1 MSCTVSAQKGIS
13 AHPGQDVEL
22 SCSLAEI
29 SENRQII
36 GWILGNLGH
45 HGVNSIL
52 NGRLA
57 GYSAHTHSTSIIIQN
72 ITMNDSRNGTEY
84 QCVTITNDNVIQR
97 WSDTVFQLYV
107 AGE

>member
-1 MSCTVSAQKGIS
+1 MSAQEGNIVIS

-22 SCSLAEI
+22 SCSFGETTG
-29 SENRQII
+29 NTQTI
-36 GWILGNLGH
+36 GWLVGGGGPYGI
-45 HGVNSIL
+45 NSL
-52 NGRLA
+52 SNRVLV

-84 QCVTITNDNVIQR
+84 QCVTIINDNVIQLR
-97 WSDTVFQLYV
+97 SDTVFQLHV